1 MGRPG
6 TQAPDSRHRTD
17 MGGNNSI
24 PMEAVEGFTLEEVA
38 RLHKRFRKLDKDS
51 SDTLCV
57 EEFLALPELK
67 ENPLVQRVV
76 QVFDADNNGEVNF
89 SEFVSGLAMFT
100 TKNVDK
106 LKKLKFLF
114 NIYDLDR
121 DGLIS
126 NSELFQVLKMM
137 VGSNLSET
145 QLQQIV
151 DKTILQLDK
160 DQDGM
165 INYQEFCDIIVKSQ
179 NEEDD
184 VTSNLVIEVPKV

>member
-1 MGRPG
+1 
-6 TQAPDSRHRTD
+6 
-17 MGGNNSI
+17 MGGNTSI
-24 PMEAVEGFTLEEVA
+24 PVEAVEGFTLEEVN

-106 LKKLKFLF
+106 QKKLKFLF

-137 VGSNLSET
+137 VGSNLTET

>member
-1 MGRPG
+1 
-6 TQAPDSRHRTD
+6 
-17 MGGNNSI
+17 MGGKNSI
-24 PMEAVEGFTLEEVA
+24 PIEAVDGFTPDEVA

-126 NSELFQVLKMM
+126 NSELFQV
-137 VGSNLSET
+137 
-145 QLQQIV
+145 
-151 DKTILQLDK
+151 KTE
-160 DQDGM
+160 
-165 INYQEFCDIIVKSQ
+165 INPSALFLHMKYLLRF
-179 NEEDD
+179 
-184 VTSNLVIEVPKV
+184 

>member
-1 MGRPG
+1 MR
-6 TQAPDSRHRTD
+6 
-17 MGGNNSI
+17 
-24 PMEAVEGFTLEEVA
+24 
-38 RLHKRFRKLDKDS
+38 
-51 SDTLCV
+51 

-106 LKKLKFLF
+106 QKKLKFLF

-126 NSELFQVLKMM
+126 NSELFQVQKYLGSGPLHEKFVQVLKMM
-137 VGSNLSET
+137 VGSNMTET

-165 INYQEFCDIIVKSQ
+165 INYQEFCDIVGESK
-179 NEEDD
+179 
-184 VTSNLVIEVPKV
+184 K

>member
-1 MGRPG
+1 MGNKN
-6 TQAPDSRHRTD
+6 T
-17 MGGNNSI
+17 I
-24 PMEAVEGFTLEEVA
+24 PIEAVEGFTIEEVN
-38 RLHKRFRKLDKDS
+38 RLHKRFKKLDKDS
-51 SDTLCV
+51 NDTLCV

-106 LKKLKFLF
+106 QKKLKFLF

-126 NSELFQVLKMM
+126 NSELFQV
-137 VGSNLSET
+137 ET
-145 QLQQIV
+145 I
-151 DKTILQLDK
+151 
-160 DQDGM
+160 
-165 INYQEFCDIIVKSQ
+165 
-179 NEEDD
+179 
-184 VTSNLVIEVPKV
+184 

>member
-1 MGRPG
+1 MGNKN
-6 TQAPDSRHRTD
+6 T
-17 MGGNNSI
+17 I
-24 PMEAVEGFTLEEVA
+24 PIEAVEGFTIEEVN
-38 RLHKRFRKLDKDS
+38 RLHKRFKKLDKDS
-51 SDTLCV
+51 NDTLCV

-106 LKKLKFLF
+106 EKKLKFLF

-121 DGLIS
+121 DGMIS

-137 VGSNLSET
+137 VGTNLTES

-151 DKTILQLDK
+151 DKTVLQLDK

-165 INYQEFCDIIVKSQ
+165 INYEEFCDILRPSQ
-179 NEEDD
+179 AEEDD
-184 VTSNLVIEVPKV
+184 VTTALVIDVPKV